1 MIGNISICKIDIVK
15 YILNLTIITF
25 ILNYQNEMKI
35 IRGKGML
42 FIQGKIYVHT
52 TYTLHHPNLDNI
64 IYKIWIL
71 FSINLNTLI
80 KCRQN
85 CPHFNW

>member
-1 MIGNISICKIDIVK
+1 MWELLFVIGNISICKIDIVK

-42 FIQGKIYVHT
+42 FI
-52 TYTLHHPNLDNI
+52 
-64 IYKIWIL
+64 
-71 FSINLNTLI
+71 
-80 KCRQN
+80 
-85 CPHFNW
+85 